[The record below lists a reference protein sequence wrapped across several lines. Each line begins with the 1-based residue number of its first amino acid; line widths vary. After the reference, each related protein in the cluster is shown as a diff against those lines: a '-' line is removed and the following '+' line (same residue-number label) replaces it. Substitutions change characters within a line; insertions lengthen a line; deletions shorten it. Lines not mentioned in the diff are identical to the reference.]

1 MITTS
6 IRDHLSDLIRLDAV
20 RVTVEDATVTLNDQ
34 VFADVG
40 MSSAEA
46 GALVAA
52 IETLRHHAG
61 DF

>member
-1 MITTS
+1 VQIT
-6 IRDHLSDLIRLDAV
+6 DLGRS
-20 RVTVEDATVTLNDQ
+20 TVEDATVTLNEQ

-40 MSSAEA
+40 LSAA
-46 GALVAA
+46 HARALVAS

>member
-1 MITTS
+1 
-6 IRDHLSDLIRLDAV
+6 
-20 RVTVEDATVTLNDQ
+20 VEDATATLNDQ

-40 MSSAEA
+40 VSAQEA
-46 GALVAA
+46 RALVAS